1 MASGAASHAS
11 LKATVRSLIRRP
23 KVKPDRCS
31 LEPRYAVLMA
41 RRADDFGNDSS
52 IDVVNP
58 EDDTS
63 TEAIAAW
70 IADLERDDDWI
81 ELGSTAAELLAEDRT
96 VPGS

>member
-1 MASGAASHAS
+1 
-11 LKATVRSLIRRP
+11 
-23 KVKPDRCS
+23 
-31 LEPRYAVLMA
+31 MA
-41 RRADDFGNDSS
+41 RRADDFANDSL

-81 ELGSTAAELLAEDRT
+81 ELGSTAAELPKTALSPARERSRPRR
-96 VPGS
+96 VGSG